1 MKKYILNPTPENLL
15 NTYKS
20 DAIGRNDELHRFVE
34 YLNIVDDSQII
45 ALDGSWG
52 SGKTFFVK
60 QTKMIMDAY
69 NSFIENED
77 NDYVAEVKSFGNQKR
92 YILNEKIKP
101 QVTVYYDAW
110 ENDNDDDPIMSIVY
124 SILQDVDCDYKFKAN
139 DSILE
144 KAMAVLDVFSGRSFS
159 NLYDKCKSKDFL
171 ETLREARDIKH
182 LVDDFLESLLP
193 EKGDRL
199 IVIIDEL
206 DRCKPD
212 YAVKTLER
220 IKHYFSNDRITFIIS
235 VNLAE
240 LQHTIKKCY
249 GSDFDA
255 CRYLERFFDL
265 TVTLSPPDYK
275 SYYFSIGCDDS
286 TYVFDSMCKH
296 VADTL
301 NLSLRERGKFLMQAR
316 IAAYK
321 PTHSGNSWALSDE
334 DLGVEYAY
342 LYILPVMI
350 GLRMSDL
357 SKYNRFILGE
367 EEDFFADTFLR
378 INNRDFKT
386 LLNSDEAY
394 EDSKTDQK
402 KTISKHDKFLELYRS
417 IFSTEGTNGKKRIG
431 KYVFSKYTK
440 DELLRTISLL
450 SKNAS
455 FEM

>member
-110 ENDNDDDPIMSIVY
+110 ENDNDDDPILSIVY
-124 SILQDVDCDYKFKAN
+124 SILQDVDNDYKFKAE
-139 DSILE
+139 DGTIE

-220 IKHYFSNDRITFIIS
+220 IKHYFSNDRITFIFS

-286 TYVFDSMCKH
+286 MYNFDLICKH
-296 VADTL
+296 VADAM
-301 NLSLRERGKFLMQAR
+301 NLSLRERGKFLLQAK

-321 PTHSGNSWALSDE
+321 PTHKERTISWSEE
-334 DLGVEYAY
+334 DDGVLYAY
-342 LYILPVMI
+342 MYILPIMI
-350 GLRMSDL
+350 GLKMCDI
-357 SKYNRFILGE
+357 SKYNRFISGE
-367 EEDFFADTFLR
+367 EGEYLANILLKVNGREFKELLNDNETYEDFP
-378 INNRDFKT
+378 
-386 LLNSDEAY
+386 
-394 EDSKTDQK
+394 QK
-402 KTISKHDKFLELYRS
+402 KVISKRERFIEMYKS
-417 IFSTEGTNGKKRIG
+417 IFSMDSPTEKKRIG
-431 KYVFSKYTK
+431 KYIFSERTK
-440 DELLRTISLL
+440 EELLRTIGLL
-450 SKNAS
+450 SKNSS
-455 FEM
+455 FGV